1 MMKKRFQGK
10 VVIVTGGAG
19 GIGEATARLFAEE
32 GGKVVIA
39 DCSLQGENISRSLH
53 ESGHDSLFLQTD
65 VTHEESVMQM
75 LEATVRHYGRLD
87 ILFANAG
94 VASDGP
100 TDQVDYDMWQKI
112 IQVNLSG
119 VFLCNK
125 HAIKQMLLQG
135 GGGAIVNCGSVHSF
149 VGKARVAAYASAKG
163 GVHMLTRTTATAY
176 AAQGIRVN
184 TVCPG
189 YVETPLIGGL
199 PEEVLRYLQAQHPV
213 GRLGTP
219 EEVGKAVLFLA
230 SDDASFITGTS
241 LMVDGGYT
249 AV

>member
-1 MMKKRFQGK
+1 
-10 VVIVTGGAG
+10 
-19 GIGEATARLFAEE
+19 
-32 GGKVVIA
+32 
-39 DCSLQGENISRSLH
+39 
-53 ESGHDSLFLQTD
+53 
-65 VTHEESVMQM
+65 
-75 LEATVRHYGRLD
+75 
-87 ILFANAG
+87 
-94 VASDGP
+94 
-100 TDQVDYDMWQKI
+100 
-112 IQVNLSG
+112 
-119 VFLCNK
+119 
-125 HAIKQMLLQG
+125 
-135 GGGAIVNCGSVHSF
+135 
-149 VGKARVAAYASAKG
+149 
-163 GVHMLTRTTATAY
+163 MLTRSTATAY

-189 YVETPLIGGL
+189 YVETPLVGGL

>member
-1 MMKKRFQGK
+1 MIRRFQDK
-10 VVIVTGGAG
+10 VVIVTGAAS
-19 GIGEATARLFAEE
+19 GIGEATARLFAQE
-32 GGKVVIA
+32 GAKVVIA
-39 DCSLQGENISRSLH
+39 DLSDQGQEVSEALNDEMGLVSI
-53 ESGHDSLFLQTD
+53 FIQTD
-65 VTHEESVMQM
+65 VTDEKSVMKM
-75 LEATVRHYGRLD
+75 VETTVCRFGRLD
-87 ILFANAG
+87 VLFANAG

-100 TDQVDYDMWQKI
+100 TDQVEYEAWQKV

-125 HAIKQMLLQG
+125 HAIKQMLVQG

-149 VGKARVAAYASAKG
+149 VGKARVSAYASAKG
-163 GVHMLTRTTATAY
+163 GVHMLTRSSAAAY
-176 AAQGIRVN
+176 AAKGIRVN

-189 YVETPLIGGL
+189 YIETSLIGGL
-199 PEEVLRYLQAQHPV
+199 PEEMLCYLQAQHPV

-230 SDDASFITGTS
+230 SEDASFITGTS
-241 LMVDGGYT
+241 LLVDGGYT